1 METINKQSTRSINSL
16 IAMMILLALAAFT
29 QIAQAQTAYKVTA
42 GSQIKVS
49 GTSNMHDWNMLS
61 SNFTCQ
67 GNFVMKDGDLQDVN
81 TLVFSLPVC
90 NLKSKDK
97 LMDTRAYKALNEE
110 KHKSISFKLTNA
122 TVIPQ
127 QKIIKATGD
136 LTISGVTKPVTIQT
150 AYTINADQSI
160 TYKGSKLIKMSSHD
174 VKAPSF
180 MMGALKTGDDVTIDI
195 LLKLKK

>member
-1 METINKQSTRSINSL
+1 MKTINTQKAKSFHSI
-16 IAMMILLALAAFT
+16 IAAMILLVLAAFSSS
-29 QIAQAQTAYKVTA
+29 AHAQTAYKVAA

-61 SNFTCQ
+61 SDFTCQ
-67 GNFVMKDGDLQDVN
+67 GNFVMKEGDLQDVN
-81 TLVFSLPVC
+81 ALVFSLPVA

-110 KHKSISFKLTNA
+110 KFKTISFKLTDA

-136 LTISGVTKPVTIQT
+136 LTISGVTRPVTIQS
-150 AYTINADQSI
+150 AYVLNADQSI
-160 TYKGSKLIKMSSHD
+160 TYKGSKSIKMSSHS

-180 MMGALKTGDDVTIDI
+180 MMGALKTGDDVIIDI

>member
-1 METINKQSTRSINSL
+1 METINKPKTRSINSL
-16 IAMMILLALAAFT
+16 IAMMILITLAFI
-29 QIAQAQTAYKVTA
+29 QSAQAQTAYKLTA
-42 GSQIKVS
+42 GSHIKVS
-49 GTSNMHDWNMLS
+49 GTSNMHDWDMLS
-61 SNFTCQ
+61 NNFSCQ
-67 GNFVMKDGDLQDVN
+67 GDFVMKDGDLQDVN
-81 TLVFSLPVC
+81 SLVFTLPVN

-97 LMDTRAYKALNEE
+97 LMDGRAYKALNEE
-110 KHKSISFKLTNA
+110 KYKSITFKLTNA

-150 AYTINADQSI
+150 AYVVNADQSI
-160 TYKGSKLIKMSSHD
+160 TYKGSKSIKMSSHD